1 MSPFVIIGKVCR
13 SFAFYL
19 ATSLLACAQVVWA
32 QTARYEGQPIADIQ
46 FVPQEQPLTAAELA
60 NAIPL
65 KKGEPLRLAD
75 VHAAIERL
83 YATGA
88 FDDIQVDADPAPA
101 PASGVIVRIVT
112 KNSWFVGNVA
122 VLGHISDPPSR
133 GQLVNVTRLSLG
145 QPFTEEDVAPAQTAI
160 ERLLESNGLHASQV
174 RPEVSYDPHTQQVSV
189 HFVVDSGRRAHFT
202 TPAISGDTKMPLED
216 IVSATHWRRWLIG
229 GWRTVNQSR
238 VSKGIEDVR
247 SKYERRGRFE
257 ARVSLKAMDYDA
269 DTNRSKPSL
278 DIDAGPEVEVH
289 AVGAKVSQGKLRSL
303 VPVFEEHTVDESLLL
318 EGERNLR
325 DYFQSQGYFD
335 AAVEFKP
342 QRVVNDKA
350 SIDFLINPG
359 KRHKLVL
366 IGIQGNKYFRTEAI
380 RERMFLM
387 RASLVQF
394 RRGRYSGALL
404 RRDEQSIGTLYQ
416 SNGFRDV
423 AVTHKLVDGYKG
435 KPDNLAVFIDIQEGP
450 QYFIHNLDVQSA
462 AKLDKAQLLSQL
474 SSVEGQPF
482 SEYNVAVDRDTVL
495 QQYSTR
501 GFPNATFEWSSK
513 PASEAHQT
521 DLTYVIHEG
530 QQEFVRDILIS
541 GLQNTRRSLV
551 DRNML
556 LKAGDP
562 LSPTA
567 MRESQRR
574 LYDLGVFARV
584 DTAIQNPD
592 GDSGEK
598 YVLYDMEEAHK
609 YSTATGFGAEFARIG
624 GCSTCLEAPQGQTGF
639 APDFT
644 LDVSRLDLWGLG
656 QSLSFRGRVSTLEQ
670 RALIN
675 YTVPRLRGNEKLT
688 LSYTILY
695 DNSKDVRT
703 FTAQREEGSVQLSE
717 RLSKSITFLYRYTY
731 RHVTVDQSTLKIS
744 PLLIPLFSQPDR
756 VGEVSW
762 SMVQDRRDDPIDTH
776 KGVYNTMDIAAAPR
790 PFGSEISFGRFLGRN
805 ATYHPIGKKYVLA
818 RATSFGIVHPLH
830 GVSDPLTAIPLP
842 EHFFSGGATSERGF
856 PDLQAGPRDTVT
868 GFPLGGTALLMNQ
881 VELRFPLLGENMGG
895 VFFHDMGNVYSSP
908 SNISFRTD
916 QHGLSD
922 FDYMNHAVGFGI
934 RYKTPIGPVRLDLAY
949 SINPPRFIGFSGS
962 FSDLLNAG
970 QYPCQTQP
978 ASCVAQSISHFQ
990 FFFSI
995 GQTF

>member
-1 MSPFVIIGKVCR
+1 MMGKVCWG
-13 SFAFYL
+13 FARYL
-19 ATSLLACAQVVWA
+19 TPSLLACAQVIWA
-32 QTARYEGQPIADIQ
+32 QTAKYEGQPIADIQ
-46 FVPQEQPLTAAELA
+46 FVPAEQPLTAAELA
-60 NAIPL
+60 NIVPL
-65 KKGEPLRLAD
+65 KKGQPLRLAD

-88 FDDIQVDADPAPA
+88 FDDIQVDAESAAA
-101 PASGVIVRIVT
+101 PASGVTVRVIT

-122 VLGHISDPPSR
+122 VEGHTSDPPNR
-133 GQLVNVTRLSLG
+133 GQLVNVTRLNLG
-145 QPFTEEDVAPAQTAI
+145 QPFAEADVAPAQSAI
-160 ERLLESNGLHASQV
+160 ERLLESNGLHQSQI

-189 HFVVDSGRRAHFT
+189 HFVVDSGRRARFT
-202 TPAISGDTKMPLED
+202 TPSVTGDTKMPLED
-216 IVSATHWRRWLIG
+216 IVEATHWRRWLIG
-229 GWRTVNQSR
+229 GWRSVNQSR
-238 VSKGIEDVR
+238 VRKGIEDVR
-247 SKYERRGRFE
+247 ARYERRGRFE

-278 DIDAGPEVEVH
+278 DIDAGPQVEVH

-318 EGERNLR
+318 EGARNLR
-325 DYFQSQGYFD
+325 DYFQSEGYFD
-335 AAVEFKP
+335 AEIEFKP
-342 QRVVNDKA
+342 QRVIDDKA
-350 SIDFLINPG
+350 SIDYLINPG
-359 KRHKLVL
+359 QRHKLVA
-366 IGIQGNKYFRTEAI
+366 IDIQGNKYFRTEAI

-387 RASLVQF
+387 RASLLQF

-404 RRDEQSIGTLYQ
+404 RRDEESIGNLYQ

-423 AVTHKLVDGYKG
+423 AVTHKIVDGYKG
-435 KPDNLAVFIDIQEGP
+435 RPDNLAVFITIQEGP
-450 QYFIHNLDVQSA
+450 QYFIHSLDLQGM
-462 AKLDKAQLLSQL
+462 AKQDKAQLLSQL
-474 SSVEGQPF
+474 ASGEGQPF
-482 SEYNVAVDRDTVL
+482 SEYNVAIDRDTIL

-513 PASEAHQT
+513 PASETHQM
-521 DLTYVIHEG
+521 DLTYVIREG

-541 GLQNTRRSLV
+541 GLERTRRSLA
-551 DRNML
+551 DSNIL

-567 MRESQRR
+567 MRDSQRR

-592 GDSGEK
+592 GDTREK
-598 YVLYDMEEAHK
+598 YVLYDMEEARK
-609 YSTATGFGAEFARIG
+609 YSIAAGFGAEFARIG
-624 GCSTCLEAPQGQTGF
+624 GCSNCLEAPQGQTGF
-639 APDFT
+639 APDAT
-644 LDVSRLDLWGLG
+644 LGVSRLNLWGLG
-656 QSLSFRGRVSTLEQ
+656 HSLSFRGRVSTLEQ
-670 RALIN
+670 RVLVN
-675 YTVPRLRGNEKLT
+675 YTAPRVRGKERLT
-688 LSYTILY
+688 LAFTTLY

-703 FTAQREEGSVQLSE
+703 FTAQRFESSVQLSE

-756 VGEVSW
+756 VGELSW

-776 KGVYNTMDIAAAPR
+776 KGIYNTMNIAAAPR
-790 PFGSEISFGRFLGRN
+790 ALGSQISFGRFLGRN

-818 RATSFGIVHPLH
+818 RATSFGIIHPLH
-830 GVSDPLTAIPLP
+830 NVADPLTAIPLP

-856 PDLQAGPRDTVT
+856 PDLQAGPRDPVT

-881 VELRFPLLGENMGG
+881 TELRFPLLGENIGG
-895 VFFHDMGNVYSSP
+895 VLFHDMGNVYSKP

-916 QHGLSD
+916 QHGRGD

-934 RYKTPIGPVRLDLAY
+934 RYRTPIGPVRLDLAY
-949 SINPPRFIGFSGS
+949 SINPPRFIGFQGS
-962 FSDLLNAG
+962 LDDLLNAG
-970 QYPCQTQP
+970 QFPCQSEPTR
-978 ASCVAQSISHFQ
+978 CVPQSISHFQ

>member
-1 MSPFVIIGKVCR
+1 MMKVFR
-13 SFAFYL
+13 SL
-19 ATSLLACAQVVWA
+19 ARNLAVPLLACAQVVWA
-32 QTARYEGQPIADIQ
+32 QAAKYEGQPISDVQ
-46 FVPQEQPLTAAELA
+46 FVPPEQPLTAAELA
-60 NAIPL
+60 NIVPL
-65 KKGEPLRLAD
+65 KKGAALRMAD
-75 VHAAIERL
+75 VHSAIERL

-88 FDDIQVDADPAPA
+88 FEDIQVDAQFAAP
-101 PASGVIVRIVT
+101 PASGVTVRIIT

-122 VLGHISDPPSR
+122 IEGHISDPPNR
-133 GQLVNVTRLSLG
+133 GQLVNVTRLNLG
-145 QPFTEEDVAPAQTAI
+145 QPFTEADVAPAQTAI
-160 ERLLESNGLHASQV
+160 AHALESNGLHAGQI

-202 TPAISGDTKMPLED
+202 TPAISGDTKMPLQD
-216 IVSATHWRRWLIG
+216 IVNATHWRRWLIG

-238 VSKGIEDVR
+238 VSKGVEDVR
-247 SKYERRGRFE
+247 SRYERHGRFE
-257 ARVSLKAMDYDA
+257 ARVSLKAMDYDS
-269 DTNRSKPSL
+269 DSNRSTALL

-303 VPVFEEHTVDESLLL
+303 VPVFEEHSVDDSLLL

-325 DYFQSQGYFD
+325 DYFQSEGYFD
-335 AAVEFKP
+335 AEVEFKP
-342 QRVVNDKA
+342 QRIVNDKA
-350 SIDFLINPG
+350 TIDYLINPG

-366 IGIQGNKYFRTEAI
+366 IAIEGNKYFRTDAI

-387 RASLVQF
+387 RASLLQF

-404 RRDEQSIGTLYQ
+404 RRDEQSIANLYQ

-423 AVTHKLVDGYKG
+423 AVTHKLTDGYQG
-435 KPDNLAVFIDIQEGP
+435 KPDQLAVFISIQEGP
-450 QYFIHNLDVQSA
+450 QYFIHNLDMQGA

-482 SEYNVAVDRDTVL
+482 SEYNVAIDRDGIL

-513 PASEAHQT
+513 PAPEAHQI

-530 QQEFVRDILIS
+530 QQQFVRDILIS
-541 GLQNTRRSLV
+541 GLGRTRRSLV
-551 DRNML
+551 DSKML

-562 LSPTA
+562 LSPSAERDT
-567 MRESQRR
+567 QRK

-592 GDSGEK
+592 GDSSEK
-598 YVLYDMEEAHK
+598 YVLYDMEEARK
-609 YSTATGFGAEFARIG
+609 YSIAWGFGAEFARIG
-624 GCSTCLEAPQGQTGF
+624 GCSTCLESPQGQAGF
-639 APDFT
+639 APDAT
-644 LDVSRLDLWGLG
+644 LDASRLNLWGLG

-675 YTVPRLRGNEKLT
+675 YTAPRVRGHDKLT

-703 FTAQREEGSVQLSE
+703 FTAQREEGSVQLSD
-717 RLSKSITFLYRYTY
+717 RISKSLTLLYRYTY
-731 RHVTVDQSTLKIS
+731 RHVTVDQATLKIS
-744 PLLIPLFSQPDR
+744 PYLIPLFAQPDR
-756 VGEVSW
+756 VGELSW
-762 SMVQDRRDDPIDTH
+762 SLIQDRRDDPIETH
-776 KGVYNTMDIAAAPR
+776 KGIYNTLDVAAAPR
-790 PFGSEISFGRFLGRN
+790 ALGSEITFGRFLGRN
-805 ATYHPIGKKYVLA
+805 ATYHPIGKKLVLA
-818 RATSFGIVHPLH
+818 RATTFGIVHPLQN
-830 GVSDPLTAIPLP
+830 VADANTAIPLP

-856 PDLQAGPRDTVT
+856 PDLQAGPRDTAT

-881 VELRFPLLGENMGG
+881 TELRFPLLGEDIGG
-895 VFFHDMGNVYSSP
+895 VLFHDMGNVYANP

-916 QHGLSD
+916 QHGTGD
-922 FDYMNHAVGFGI
+922 FNYMNHAVGFGI
-934 RYKTPIGPVRLDLAY
+934 RYRTPIGPVRLDFAY
-949 SINPPRFIGFSGS
+949 SINPPRFIGFKGS
-962 FSDLLNAG
+962 LSDLLSAG
-970 QYPCQTQP
+970 PMPCNSQP
-978 ASCVAQSISHFQ
+978 YNCVAQSISHFQ